1 MNSFIKTLGDT
12 EMIKEIASLWH
23 EYEDAKTSE
32 ALFVKDLDKFEMIVQ
47 AVEYEKCMYMKMN
60 ALLKRINLFFLFKAD
75 KKKLQGFFDSTKG
88 KFQHP
93 VVKAWAEELYK
104 EREEILKTIE

>member
-1 MNSFIKTLGDT
+1 
-12 EMIKEIASLWH
+12 
-23 EYEDAKTSE
+23 
-32 ALFVKDLDKFEMIVQ
+32 
-47 AVEYEKCMYMKMN
+47 
-60 ALLKRINLFFLFKAD
+60 LFKAD
-75 KKKLQGFFDSTKG
+75 KKKLQGFFDSTKD